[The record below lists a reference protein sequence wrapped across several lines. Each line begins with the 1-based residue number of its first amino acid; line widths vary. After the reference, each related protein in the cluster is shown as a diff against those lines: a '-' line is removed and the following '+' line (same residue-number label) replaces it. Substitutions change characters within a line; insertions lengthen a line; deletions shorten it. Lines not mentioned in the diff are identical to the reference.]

1 MYYFCNLNFLDAHRP
16 NGAILL
22 SSTPWQFEWKE
33 LSSISAVLTPN
44 NTIRDEQRRGQNE
57 VMDTSMDQNE
67 PDEETTLYAADDEKR
82 QPNTE
87 DEMFDMSLIT
97 LSEWNMDSDDD
108 GRSLGGYEDE
118 IVEPNLS
125 VLSTPQMIGTDGPDI
140 TNYGKNKQHVEE
152 SVRREEELT
161 GPSDCAD
168 STNCNVI
175 SMSLATKINETNSRV
190 ELSNGKTI

>member
-22 SSTPWQFEWKE
+22 NSTPWQFEWKE
-33 LSSISAVLTPN
+33 LSSIFAVLTPN

-57 VMDTSMDQNE
+57 VMDTSMEQNE

-87 DEMFDMSLIT
+87 DEMSDMSLIT